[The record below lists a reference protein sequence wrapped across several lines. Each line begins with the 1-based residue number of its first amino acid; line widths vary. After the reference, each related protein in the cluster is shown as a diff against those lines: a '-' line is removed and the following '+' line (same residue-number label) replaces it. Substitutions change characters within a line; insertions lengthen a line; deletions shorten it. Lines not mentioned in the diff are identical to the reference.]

1 MEIQDSKPVWVAWTN
16 TDCTEGRGYRVPLHV
31 AESYEA
37 ALRLG
42 RRGSVQGSDCDV
54 SECVAVKVN
63 NTWLIPGRIAPEDG
77 TDKKARLVR
86 EAKELALE
94 NARKAGLSEDD
105 IKILGGQP

>member
-1 MEIQDSKPVWVAWTN
+1 MEIQESKSVWVAWTN
-16 TDCTEGRGYRVPLHV
+16 TDCTEGRGYSVPLHV

-63 NTWLIPGRIAPEDG
+63 NTWLVPGRIAYENEQ
-77 TDKKARLVR
+77 DKKDGRLR
-86 EAKELALE
+86 EAREAALE
-94 NARKAGLSEDD
+94 KAKKAGLTPDD
-105 IKILGGQP
+105 LAALVG